1 MRYVGASTKMYMGY
15 QSSLSWMT
23 QLRRIVD
30 AHAELGHD
38 GSVRP
43 FVLPSLPVLES
54 ALRIFAGSDVW
65 IGAQTCGWGSGA
77 LTGEVS
83 PTMLAEMGVR
93 MVEIGHAER
102 RTLLGENEDVI
113 RRKTAAALDAG
124 LVPLLCVGEGT
135 ATDPEEA
142 ARFCVDQLGRALGGQ
157 LNHADQLILAYE
169 PVWAIGASMPASPC
183 YVNAVLG
190 HLRRQVSAIVGD
202 HATNILIIYGG
213 SAGPGLLG
221 ALCTVDGLFLG
232 RYAHKPKNFG
242 TVLEEATR
250 LGRATVRSANAI
262 DETRSGRD
270 SDQTSALRRRNIH
283 D

>member
-1 MRYVGASTKMYMGY
+1 MFSRMRVT
-15 QSSLSWMT
+15 
-23 QLRRIVD
+23 
-30 AHAELGHD
+30 
-38 GSVRP
+38 
-43 FVLPSLPVLES
+43 S
-54 ALRIFAGSDVW
+54 AL
-65 IGAQTCGWGSGA
+65 T
-77 LTGEVS
+77 S
-83 PTMLAEMGVR
+83 PLCPAPTK
-93 MVEIGHAER
+93 
-102 RTLLGENEDVI
+102 I
-113 RRKTAAALDAG
+113 RREIPSRSTASRAKPLNIGDMSSHCAGVLSLRPLKTAAALDAG

-169 PVWAIGASMPASPC
+169 PVWAIGASMPASPR

-202 HATNILIIYGG
+202 HAMKILIIYGG

-221 ALCTVDGLFLG
+221 ALCKVDGLFLG

-250 LGRATVRSANAI
+250 LGRATVRSAIAI